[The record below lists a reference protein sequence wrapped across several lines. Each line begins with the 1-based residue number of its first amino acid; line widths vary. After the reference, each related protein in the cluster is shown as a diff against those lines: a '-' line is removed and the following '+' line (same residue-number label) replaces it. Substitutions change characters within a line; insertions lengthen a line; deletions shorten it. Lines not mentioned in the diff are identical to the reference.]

1 VALPAHLIIESL
13 PARTSSFEVAAE
25 IASRGERR
33 HWHCPPAESV
43 RRTAVP
49 VYDVDD
55 QVNGTD
61 VRILLSLDPGSDPA
75 AVRDQLATIPGMS
88 AETACAFPAPLA
100 GLLRSWVDDHR
111 SEDVAASLTRLE
123 DAIRRDRQRERR
135 NH

>member
-1 VALPAHLIIESL
+1 M
-13 PARTSSFEVAAE
+13 E
-25 IASRGERR
+25 IACRSREKVGFQPNRK
-33 HWHCPPAESV
+33 
-43 RRTAVP
+43 
-49 VYDVDD
+49 
-55 QVNGTD
+55 
-61 VRILLSLDPGSDPA
+61 GSDPA

-111 SEDVAASLTRLE
+111 SEDVAACLTRLE